1 MNIKSN
7 AEEYFTIDKGVGNG
21 YDVYYR
27 RKHGCYY
34 YTVTTNDSGCLMY
47 SKTHKVPREIFD
59 KLKGER
65 NERH

>member
-1 MNIKSN
+1 MSIKPD

-27 RKHGCYY
+27 RKNGCYY

-47 SKTHKVPREIFD
+47 SHTHRVPREIFN
-59 KLKGER
+59 KLKEQ
-65 NERH
+65 NNDI